1 MHWKLADVQFV
12 RKISLSLKSAR
23 TTLKCLVWGIWPLF
37 LHFFFFFTIHLQQ
50 KNVFNFKKK
59 KKNEAVDGDF
69 SRIILV
75 TTIYSPK
82 QYEGMIQ

>member
-1 MHWKLADVQFV
+1 MSSLCGKSVYLLKVQELL
-12 RKISLSLKSAR
+12 LS
-23 TTLKCLVWGIWPLF
+23 VWFGEFGLCF
-37 LHFFFFFTIHLQQ
+37 YTFFFFTIHLQQ